1 MIPPLSLFF
10 VNEVIFINRNQG
22 GRYMDQHASVIS
34 LLVVVTVA
42 FVTPILLH
50 RLRLNFIPVVVAEI
64 IMGLVIGK
72 SGFNVVHEDMW
83 LSTLSTL
90 GFIFLMFLSGL
101 EIDFTAFTGSKKPAT
116 LPSGKK
122 EPNTFMVS
130 SMIFAGI
137 FIFSLGLSYLFVYAG
152 FIENAFLMTL
162 IISTISLGVVVP
174 TLKEAHLMKTNI
186 GQIIL
191 LVAVVADL
199 VTMILLAI
207 FVSIYDPGQGNT
219 WLLLILFAAG
229 VVLYFV
235 AKRFKNRPLLES
247 LSKGT
252 VQIGTRA
259 VFMLI
264 IVLVGLSESVGA
276 ENILGAFL
284 AGVLVSLLSPNQELV
299 HKLDSFGYGFL
310 IPIFFVMI
318 GVELDIWSLFAD
330 RKLLLLI
337 PLLLL
342 GLLLSKLVPVYLLK
356 IWYDTKTVLASGF
369 LLTSTLSL
377 VIAAATIGERMKVIT
392 PEMSGTLILVAVIT
406 SIFTPIA
413 FKKLFPIEVA
423 ADPKVR
429 IAILGANQ
437 VTLPVSRE
445 LKSGLYE
452 PVLYHTTME
461 KSDKMISNSL
471 FDIVEIF
478 DYSLETMEK
487 NKIFQN
493 EIIVISTGHEQTNA
507 DLAIKAKEMGVSRV
521 IARIEG
527 PELEQS
533 LREKDIEVFSSF
545 MSTKTLLRALI
556 EAPSVI
562 NILTNQDT
570 SLHEI
575 RMQNEHFDG
584 MTLRRFPFTGDV
596 IFVRIF
602 RGKDSIVPHGDT
614 ELLLNDRLI
623 VTGSKEYVDELKREL
638 EF

>member
-1 MIPPLSLFF
+1 M
-10 VNEVIFINRNQG
+10 E
-22 GRYMDQHASVIS
+22 QHASVIS

-50 RLRLNFIPVVVAEI
+50 RLRLNYIPVVVAEI

-72 SGFNVVHEDMW
+72 SGFNLVHEDMW

-101 EIDFTAFTGSKKPAT
+101 EIDFTAFTGSKKPVT
-116 LPSGKK
+116 LPNGKK

-130 SMIFAGI
+130 GIIFAGI
-137 FIFSLGLSYLFVYAG
+137 FIFSLGLSYLFVIAG

-191 LVAVVADL
+191 LVAVIADL

-235 AKRFKNRPLLES
+235 GKRFKNRPLLDS

-264 IVLVGLSESVGA
+264 IVLVGLSETVGA

-284 AGVLVSLLSPNQELV
+284 AGVLVSLLSPNQELI

-310 IPIFFVMI
+310 IPIFFVMV
-318 GVELDIWSLFAD
+318 GVELDVWSLFAD
-330 RKLLLLI
+330 KKLILLI

-342 GLLLSKLVPVYLLK
+342 GLLLSKVVPVYLLK

-377 VIAAATIGERMKVIT
+377 VIAAATIGERMEVIT

-423 ADPKVR
+423 AEPKVR
-429 IAILGANQ
+429 IAFLGANQ

-452 PVLYHTTME
+452 PVLYHTKME
-461 KSDKMISNSL
+461 KSDRMVSNTL
-471 FDIVEIF
+471 FDIIEIV
-478 DYSLETMEK
+478 DYSLETIEK

-507 DLAIKAKEMGVSRV
+507 DLAVKAKEMGVSRV
-521 IARIEG
+521 IARIES

-533 LREKDIEVFSSF
+533 QREMEIEVFSSF

-562 NILTNQDT
+562 NILTNQET

-575 RMQNEHFDG
+575 RMQNEQYDG

-614 ELLLNDRLI
+614 ELLLKDRLI

-638 EF
+638 EY

>member
-1 MIPPLSLFF
+1 M
-10 VNEVIFINRNQG
+10 E
-22 GRYMDQHASVIS
+22 QHASVIS

-50 RLRLNFIPVVVAEI
+50 RLKLNFIPVVVAEI

-101 EIDFTAFTGSKKPAT
+101 EIDFTAFTGGKKPST

-130 SMIFAGI
+130 GIIFAGI
-137 FIFSLGLSYLFVYAG
+137 FIFSLGLSYLFVFAG
-152 FIENAFLMTL
+152 FIDNAFLMTL

-191 LVAVVADL
+191 LIAVVADL

-207 FVSIYDPGQGNT
+207 FVSIYDPGEGNT

-229 VVLYFV
+229 VLLYFIG
-235 AKRFKNRPLLES
+235 KRFKNRPLLES
-247 LSKGT
+247 MSKGT

-264 IVLVGLSESVGA
+264 IVLVGLSETVGA

-330 RKLLLLI
+330 KKLLVLI
-337 PLLLL
+337 PLLLV
-342 GLLLSKLVPVYLLK
+342 GLLLSKLVPVYFLK
-356 IWYDTKTVLASGF
+356 IWYDKKTVLASGF

-377 VIAAATIGERMKVIT
+377 VIAAATIGERMNVIT
-392 PEMSGTLILVAVIT
+392 KEMSGTLILVAVIT

-413 FKKLFPIEVA
+413 FKKLFPKEVA
-423 ADPKVR
+423 VEPKVR
-429 IAILGANQ
+429 IAFLGANQ

-452 PVLYHTTME
+452 PILYHTKMD
-461 KSDKMISNSL
+461 KSDKLISNSL
-471 FDIVEIF
+471 FEIVEIL
-478 DYSLETMEK
+478 DYSIETIEK
-487 NKIFQN
+487 YKIFQTDMV
-493 EIIVISTGHEQTNA
+493 VISTGQDKTNA
-507 DLAIKAKEMGVSRV
+507 DLAVKAKEKGVTRV
-521 IARIEG
+521 IARIES
-527 PELEQS
+527 PDIEQS
-533 LREKDIEVFSSF
+533 LKGNEIEVISSF

-556 EAPSVI
+556 ETPSVI
-562 NILTNQDT
+562 NILTNQET
-570 SLHEI
+570 SLYEI
-575 RMQNEHFDG
+575 KMQNEQFDG

-623 VTGSKEYVDELKREL
+623 VTGSKEYVEELKREL